1 MAIHQ
6 WPVQEQPREKLLMQG
21 VTILT
26 DAELLAVLIGSG
38 TKGKSAVDVA
48 RELLTKTGSLR
59 TLLNYGVTDLHQL
72 PGIGKV
78 TFARMQAALELSRR
92 CLNEKLKRDNVLQ
105 SSAATKAFLQAKLQD
120 LQHEVFAGLMLDNQH
135 RVINFEILFN
145 GTLDQ
150 SAVYPREI
158 IKRVL
163 KHNAAAIIFVHNHPS
178 GVTTPSQ
185 SDVQLTQELNK
196 ALKHIGVRLLDHFI
210 VGDGEVISLVEQG
223 LFVA

>member
-6 WPVQEQPREKLLMQG
+6 WPTQEQPREKLLAQG
-21 VTILT
+21 ATALS

-48 RELLTKTGSLR
+48 RELLVKSGNVR
-59 TLLNYGVTDLHQL
+59 TLLNYDVEDWSRL

-92 CLNEKLKRDNVLQ
+92 CLNEKLKRDNILN
-105 SSAATKAFLQAKLQD
+105 SPEATRNFLQAKLQD
-120 LQHEVFAGLMLDNQH
+120 LPHEVFAGLMLDNQH
-135 RVINFEILFN
+135 RVIAFEILFQ
-145 GTLDQ
+145 GTVDQ
-150 SAVYPREI
+150 SAVYPREV
-158 IKRVL
+158 IKSVL

-178 GVTTPSQ
+178 GVATPSQ
-185 SDVQLTQELNK
+185 SDVQITYELHK
-196 ALKHIGVRLLDHFI
+196 ALKPVGVRLLDHFI
-210 VGDGEVISLVEQG
+210 VGDGEITSLAERG